1 MTNNQAIFAAG
12 CFWGIEEKF
21 LTTDGV
27 IDTEVGYTGGIT
39 SNPTYHDV
47 CAGDTG
53 HAEAVRV
60 KYDNKIITYDNLVH
74 MFFDMHNPT
83 TLNRQGPDVGT
94 QYRSEI
100 FCLSDEQ
107 YLVADSIRRKLNT
120 EVFQNRIVTK
130 ISKVSKFW
138 IAEEYH
144 QKYIRKK
151 KRMII

>member
-1 MTNNQAIFAAG
+1 MTKLAIFAAG

-21 LTTDGV
+21 LSQQGV
-27 IDTEVGYTGGIT
+27 LDTEVGYTGGY
-39 SNPTYHDV
+39 SDNPSYHDV
-47 CAGDTG
+47 CSGDTG

-60 KYDNKIITYDNLVH
+60 KFDEKLISYESLVELFFKIHD
-74 MFFDMHNPT
+74 PT

-100 FCLSDEQ
+100 FCLDNDQ
-107 YLVADSIRRKLNT
+107 YLIADSLRRNLN
-120 EVFQNRIVTK
+120 EGKYDNEIVTT
-130 ISKVSKFW
+130 ISMASSFW

-151 KRMII
+151 KNMIL